1 MYLKSRVLFISK
13 QINSRPLLPKKLIPH
28 MVFQND
34 IRKKMGKICSS
45 LYKTYFKALATTHP
59 EHPTASL
66 CSGHIGLLL
75 VPSLGFLS
83 GRFSTSNFF
92 EGLAHSQHSSLRYL
106 NVPRPLLKENCL
118 PPLWN
123 SVCLSYC
130 HIRTML
136 KFTFSYSPFSSSHSI
151 LNTDTTY

>member
-83 GRFSTSNFF
+83 GRFSTSKFF
-92 EGLAHSQHSSLRYL
+92 KGLAHSQHSSLRYL
-106 NVPRPLLKENCL
+106 NVSRPLLKENCL
-118 PPLWN
+118 
-123 SVCLSYC
+123 LSG
-130 HIRTML
+130 
-136 KFTFSYSPFSSSHSI
+136 I
-151 LNTDTTY
+151 LYFYLTAI

>member
-1 MYLKSRVLFISK
+1 
-13 QINSRPLLPKKLIPH
+13 

-34 IRKKMGKICSS
+34 IRKKRVQYVL
-45 LYKTYFKALATTHP
+45 LYIKPISKHLQLLTP

-66 CSGHIGLLL
+66 CFGHIGLLL

-83 GRFSTSNFF
+83 GRFSTSKFF
-92 EGLAHSQHSSLRYL
+92 KGLAHSQHSSLRYL
-106 NVPRPLLKENCL
+106 NVPRLLLKENCL

-123 SVCLSYC
+123 SVFLSYC
-130 HIRTML
+130 HIRIML